1 MQKIEPFVLHG
12 AELRVQGPQNV
23 SGRGAPA
30 DGSAGAPV
38 GGGKDHAH

>member
-1 MQKIEPFVLHG
+1 MQQIEPFFLHG

-23 SGRGAPA
+23 SGRGAPP